1 MTTESVLRAEN
12 LSAGYGRVPVLHSV
26 SLDVGAGEM
35 VTLIG
40 ANGAGK
46 STLLKVLAGLVH
58 PSRGRVLLGERE
70 VTRLVPERLVRA
82 GLALVPEGRM
92 LFGPMTVDENLLLGA
107 HTRRRASEIAS
118 ELQRVRTLFPVLAER
133 GNQAAET
140 LSGGEQQMLAI
151 ARALMSCP
159 RVLLLDEPSLGL
171 APKVIAAIFTVLD
184 ELRREGL
191 GILLVEQ
198 DARIALR
205 HSDRGH
211 VMRTGE
217 IVLSGDAAA
226 LLSDDS
232 VRQIYLGIPAEARG

>member
-1 MTTESVLRAEN
+1 MTTERVLEAEN
-12 LSAGYGRVPVLHSV
+12 LSAGYGRVPVLHGL
-26 SLDVGAGEM
+26 SLDVCAGEM

-58 PSRGRVLLGERE
+58 PSEGRVLLDERD
-70 VTRLVPERLVRA
+70 VTRLAPERLVRA

-107 HTRRRASEIAS
+107 HTRRRASEIAG
-118 ELQRVRTLFPVLAER
+118 ELKRVRTLFPVLEER
-133 GNQAAET
+133 GAQAAET

-171 APKVIAAIFTVLD
+171 APKVIASIFAVLD
-184 ELRREGL
+184 ELRRDGL

-217 IVLSGDAAA
+217 IVLSGAGAV